1 MAQKEKGKGQMER
14 RLSLI
19 SGIAL
24 IVGTMIGTSTI
35 NVNYGYVKSTFT
47 SRVFFFND
55 FSMTFQKLFQGL
67 ESLSHPQ
74 DFLKE
79 QVPFTFL

>member
-1 MAQKEKGKGQMER
+1 MIQYLLGIFSIQHKSSKTSQDDHKSPTGSATSGASGMAQKEKGKGQMER

-35 NVNYGYVKSTFT
+35 NVNYGYVKST
-47 SRVFFFND
+47 
-55 FSMTFQKLFQGL
+55 
-67 ESLSHPQ
+67 
-74 DFLKE
+74 
-79 QVPFTFL
+79 